1 MLTLDYLNQIFFRT
15 VTDQNGNET
24 KVPEIEGLT
33 NPDWLMECR
42 AGMDGAIA
50 LIQKKNVPVAV
61 VLEHAEAGT
70 LSLRNSGGF
79 NQATQSL
86 WVMEMV
92 PYDGSAP
99 DVMDR
104 CMERVFRIYT
114 ILVKHHEDA
123 QLRTWLE
130 TNEVNYYAR
139 EAGSYVGWE
148 MTVHFSENRN
158 LSYAQ
163 PHS

>member
-1 MLTLDYLNQIFFRT
+1 MLTLSYLNNIFFTPETDEHGDT
-15 VTDQNGNET
+15 VL
-24 KVPEIEGLT
+24 VPEIDGLDK
-33 NPDWLMECR
+33 PEWLMECR

-92 PYDGSAP
+92 PFGGNAP

-104 CMERVFRIYT
+104 CLERVFRIYS
-114 ILVKHHEDA
+114 ILVKHREDA
-123 QLRTWLE
+123 LLRTWLE

-148 MTVHFSENRN
+148 MTVHFRENKN
-158 LSYAQ
+158 LSYATNR
-163 PHS
+163 